1 MGNDELSR
9 GDLGA
14 KIRISEKITLE
25 SFATRKRELKEN
37 RD

>member
-14 KIRISEKITLE
+14 KIRISEKE
-25 SFATRKRELKEN
+25 HRELSFEN
-37 RD
+37 TRVDKF